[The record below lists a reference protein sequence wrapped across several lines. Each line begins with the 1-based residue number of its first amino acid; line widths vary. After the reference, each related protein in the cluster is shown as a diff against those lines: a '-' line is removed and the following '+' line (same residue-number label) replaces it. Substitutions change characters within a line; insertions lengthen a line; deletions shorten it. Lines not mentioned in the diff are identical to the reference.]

1 MDNLHFII
9 NSSTSLIASGG
20 VLLGFGLVFL
30 ECFIP
35 ALPLSVFIT
44 LNVNAFGLFLG
55 VLISWL
61 ATTLGSFCCYLL
73 FSFLGTRFCEKFVKG
88 KSSKKIKEAV
98 DSFQKISF
106 SSLVLL
112 ITLPF
117 TPGFLI
123 NIVGGISNISKEKFL
138 SAILIGKGFSTTFWG
153 YIGKNLL
160 ESLTDV
166 YSLLFIG
173 VTLILAY
180 IISKLVNKKLNM
192 E

>member
-1 MDNLHFII
+1 MDSLHFII

-61 ATTLGSFCCYLL
+61 ATTLGSFCCYSL
-73 FSFLGTRFCEKFVKG
+73 FSFLGTRFCEKFVKHM
-88 KSSKKIKEAV
+88 KKFKEAV